1 MKLVVFVLKK
11 EELLGDVLTTFKEAG
26 IEDATIIDS
35 VGMEKVLAYDV
46 PLFAELRNM
55 LKEAHLYTR
64 TIFAVVEDEII
75 DELIKLL
82 EDVCGDLSQPGNGTF
97 FVIPVEKIKGPGKN
111 RR

>member
-46 PLFAELRNM
+46 PLFAELRN
-55 LKEAHLYTR
+55 R
-64 TIFAVVEDEII
+64 
-75 DELIKLL
+75 
-82 EDVCGDLSQPGNGTF
+82 
-97 FVIPVEKIKGPGKN
+97 
-111 RR
+111 